1 MVSGAFVNGFD
12 ASTELLVSIGWVAGL
27 SVAVGLLL
35 RRSLGAR

>member
-1 MVSGAFVNGFD
+1 MVSGAFVTGFD
-12 ASTELLVSIGWVAGL
+12 ATSELLISIGWVAAL